1 MADIKLGLR
10 LLETLTSALYDDPII
25 LFREY
30 VQNSVDAYNEAID
43 QDAKNL
49 ISDFCVEI
57 LIDDSGRN
65 ITISDNGYG
74 IVESEFQQ
82 KMTSIGASEKGSKA
96 NQIGFRGIGRLSAM
110 PFCQKLIFKN
120 KPKGSNKVLIYTWDG
135 SKFNDMLDKESE
147 TELSAA
153 IEQISSF
160 SEIKYTKSKDD
171 HFFTVEIHSYNEEIV
186 DLITRPDFID
196 RLKMTLPL
204 QYDPSFKTQTAIKK
218 KYLDFMGEPLDKF
231 SFDVKLNGQQLYKP
245 YKESNI
251 LESGIHFWELR
262 YLGNDKGVPGDKLG
276 LLWFTFNR
284 KVTANPTTE
293 PYGIL
298 VRSKNM
304 LVGDHN
310 TLADVLSKSKDAAYI
325 ATHRELTQTL
335 QGVYGE
341 MLINSPDLR
350 DNARRDWFRID
361 SASIQLRDIIT
372 NFMKHLFGYRKTAS
386 RAFNAIENDKNKERL
401 VHAFSELTSN
411 YKPDEHIKDF
421 YDKKRNHDIEKEKN
435 IESFVFASE
444 DIPYFPVTLKRFYD
458 RIIGNI
464 RGYYTEKDDIKEF
477 LKLRSHLKRKL
488 TEEQE

>member
-1 MADIKLGLR
+1 MVDIKFGLR

-43 QDAKNL
+43 QDPNCS
-49 ISDFCVEI
+49 ISDFCVDI
-57 LIDDSGRN
+57 WIDESERN
-65 ITISDNGYG
+65 IIISDNGYG
-74 IVESEFQQ
+74 IVDSEFQQ

-110 PFCQKLIFKN
+110 PFCERLVFKN

-135 SKFNDMLDKESE
+135 SKFNDMLGKESE
-147 TELSAA
+147 PELSNA
-153 IEQISSF
+153 IEQLSF
-160 SEIKYTKSKDD
+160 FDEEKYVNNKDD
-171 HFFTVEIHSYNEEIV
+171 HFFTVEINNYNEEIV
-186 DLITRPDFID
+186 DLITRPDFTD

-204 QYDPSFKTQTAIKK
+204 QYAPGFEAQKEIKK

-231 SFDVKLNGQQLYKP
+231 SFEVKLNDESLYKP
-245 YKESNI
+245 YENSHI

-262 YLGNDKGVPGDKLG
+262 YLGNAKGVPGDKLG

-361 SASIQLRDIIT
+361 SASVQLRDIIT
-372 NFMKHLFGYRKTAS
+372 NFMKLLFGYRKTAS
-386 RAFNAIENDKNKERL
+386 RAFNAIESDKSKEKL
-401 VHAFSELTSN
+401 VSAFSELTAN

-421 YDKKRNHDIEKEKN
+421 YAKKRNHDLEKEKN
-435 IESFVFASE
+435 AESFIFANE
-444 DIPYFPVTLKRFYD
+444 DVPYYPITLKRFYD
-458 RIIGNI
+458 KIFVSVRN
-464 RGYYTEKDDIKEF
+464 YYTEKDDIKEF
-477 LKLRSHLKRKL
+477 LKLRSYIKRKL